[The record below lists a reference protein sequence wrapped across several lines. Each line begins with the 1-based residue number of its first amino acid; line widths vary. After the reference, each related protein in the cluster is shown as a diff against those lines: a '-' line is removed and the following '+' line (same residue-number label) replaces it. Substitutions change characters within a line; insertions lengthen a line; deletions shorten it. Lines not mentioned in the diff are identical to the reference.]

1 METTWNSAKSLF
13 KDNYLQ
19 YKLTGE
25 SKYKIISDQALETM
39 NKIVDL
45 QTKKESPKQI
55 HIDYLKEQ
63 DKYKGALLRQK
74 PSSFIKESYST
85 KYIIFV
91 IFGFFFF
98 LAIFDE

>member
-45 QTKKESPKQI
+45 QSKKESPKQI

-85 KYIIFV
+85 KYIILGTLTILF
-91 IFGFFFF
+91 FG
-98 LAIFDE
+98 LLVV